1 MTRALRIFRR
11 SPTAV
16 LGLAILLGMLLLG
29 LLAPLVAPKSPTRQ
43 DIISALVPPAW
54 TAKGTWDHPLGTDHL
69 GRDVWSRVAYGARI
83 SILVAFSATVVSAA
97 IGVLL
102 GVIAGYFGGVVE
114 HVILRVAD
122 LQLAF
127 PMILL
132 ALALV
137 AILGPSLGN
146 LILVM
151 GVTGW
156 MMYTRVVRAIVLSLR
171 EREFVLAA
179 RAIGA
184 TDWLILFR
192 HIIPNVMNASLVML
206 SLELARMILMES
218 SLSFL
223 GLGVPPPTPTWGR
236 MLSESRTYM
245 TSAYWMITFP
255 GIAISLTVLGMNLFG
270 DGMRDALDP
279 KMSRYAGKLQERQ

>member
-1 MTRALRIFRR
+1 MTRSLRIFRR

-16 LGLAILLGMLLLG
+16 AGLVVLLGMLLLG
-29 LLAPLVAPKSPTRQ
+29 LLAPLLTPKSPTRQ
-43 DIISALVPPAW
+43 DLTSALVPPVWSAQ
-54 TAKGTWDHPLGTDHL
+54 GSWDHPLGTDHL
-69 GRDVWSRVAYGARI
+69 GRDVWSRLIYGARI
-83 SILVAFSATVVSAA
+83 SILVAFSAAMVSAI

-102 GVIAGYFGGVVE
+102 GVVAGYFGGAVE
-114 HVILRVAD
+114 QAILRLAD

-127 PMILL
+127 PLILL

-137 AILGPSLGN
+137 AILGASLQN

-151 GVTGW
+151 GITGW
-156 MMYTRVVRAIVLSLR
+156 MMYTRVVRALVLSLR

-184 TDWLILFR
+184 SDWLILFR

-206 SLELARMILMES
+206 TLELARMILMES

-245 TSAYWMITFP
+245 TTAYWMITFP

-279 KMSRYAGKLQERQ
+279 KMSRFAGGMQERQ

>member
-16 LGLAILLGMLLLG
+16 FGLVILLGMLLMG
-29 LLAPLVAPKSPTRQ
+29 LLAPLLSPKSPTRQ
-43 DIISALVPPAW
+43 DIMSALAPPVW
-54 TAKGTWDHPLGTDHL
+54 SAKGTWDHPLGTDHL
-69 GRDVWSRVAYGARI
+69 GRDVWSRVAHGARI
-83 SILVAFSATVVSAA
+83 SILVAFSATVVSAL

-102 GVIAGYFGGVVE
+102 GVIAGYFGGAVE

-156 MMYTRVVRAIVLSLR
+156 MMYTRVVRALVLSLR
-171 EREFVLAA
+171 EREFVIAA

-184 TDWLILFR
+184 GDWLILFR

-206 SLELARMILMES
+206 TLELARMILMES

-245 TSAYWMITFP
+245 TTAYWMITFP

-279 KMSRYAGKLQERQ
+279 KMSRFAGKLQERQ